1 MRQMLGAPYE
11 GMLLRLGAVALGF
24 ISISLASPPAYAG
37 VIYFGGAPNEE
48 VIGAQYPPYAVL
60 MSFTL
65 AAGTNVVTG
74 AEWYGSCGST
84 ACGPSPKFTIAI
96 YADVDRLPSGAALLL
111 RNVGSADQTA
121 IGNDEYAYGV
131 TFPSKTLTPGT
142 SYLFGVYVTAAS
154 EPTWGIEETSSA
166 PPGSTAALFD
176 LTVSEDWSVIPE
188 NLAFKLT
195 GPGGT
200 IPEPPTWAMMILG
213 FAGLGLLG
221 YRQERRGPPRSV
233 KAQARDTTK
242 AAC

>member
-1 MRQMLGAPYE
+1 MK

-24 ISISLASPPAYAG
+24 ISISLPSPPAYAG
-37 VIYFGGAPNEE
+37 IIYFGGAPNQE
-48 VIGAQYPPYAVL
+48 VISAQYPPYAVL

-65 AAGTNVVTG
+65 AAGTNVVSG
-74 AEWYGSCGST
+74 AEWDGSCGST

-96 YADVDRLPSGAALLL
+96 YADVDGLPSGAALLL

-121 IGNDEYAYGV
+121 IGNDEYAYSV

-154 EPTWGIEETSSA
+154 EPTWGIEETSLA
-166 PPGSTAALFD
+166 PPGSTAARFD
-176 LTVSEDWSVIPE
+176 TVWSVIPE

-195 GPGGT
+195 GPGGV
-200 IPEPPTWAMMILG
+200 IPEPSTWAMMLMG
-213 FAGLGLLG
+213 FAGLGFLG

-233 KAQARDTTK
+233 KAQVRDTTK
-242 AAC
+242 SRLLD